1 MSLCFFTENST
12 KLFLQVSCDGMR
24 VLLVAITG
32 QVLLWECTDERDF
45 TGLRD
50 GPVKGHWVHIQPLE
64 GTVLP
69 SSQDKEAS
77 QHTIFVKT
85 EVYILNYI
93 YCTVQYICALFKFMT
108 WF

>member
-1 MSLCFFTENST
+1 
-12 KLFLQVSCDGMR
+12 MR

-32 QVLLWECTDERDF
+32 QAFLWMCMDVKDL

-50 GPVKGHWVHIQPLE
+50 GPVKGQWAYIHPLE
-64 GTVLP
+64 ESILP

-85 EVYILNYI
+85 EVCILNKI
-93 YCTVQYICALFKFMT
+93 HIFVIFQAVSHFLGCF
-108 WF
+108 

>member
-1 MSLCFFTENST
+1 M
-12 KLFLQVSCDGMR
+12 
-24 VLLVAITG
+24 
-32 QVLLWECTDERDF
+32 RDF

-93 YCTVQYICALFKFMT
+93 YICALFNLRHGFREQHHVGVIT
-108 WF
+108 NSIITFFHNVLGYG